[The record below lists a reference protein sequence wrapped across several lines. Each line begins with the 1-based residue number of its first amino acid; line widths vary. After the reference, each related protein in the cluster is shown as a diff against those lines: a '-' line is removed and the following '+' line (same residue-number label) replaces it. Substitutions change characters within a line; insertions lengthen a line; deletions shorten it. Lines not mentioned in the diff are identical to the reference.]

1 VSNLQNTSFR
11 RPQAAILTR
20 RLQEP
25 RRFLQIVTGPRQVG
39 KTTLVEQVFAETGL
53 PHLIVSADEPTLR
66 DAGWLAAQWEQA
78 RLLASRQ
85 ASGAL
90 LAIDEVQKVS
100 GWSETV
106 KRLWD
111 EDSRTGLPLRVI
123 LLGSAPL
130 LIRRGL
136 TESLAG
142 RFETV
147 PLPHWSFTEM
157 QEAFGF
163 SLNDYLFFGGYPG
176 AAALATDPIRWRRYI
191 LDALVETTI
200 GRDILLLARV
210 EKPALLRR
218 LFELGCQTSGQILS
232 FTKMLGQLQDAGNT
246 VTLAHYL
253 DLLTEAGMLT
263 GLGKYAGHAARRR
276 GSSPK
281 FQVFN
286 TALLSAV
293 SDARPTDI
301 TTDADFRGRLV
312 ESAIGSHLV
321 NAEACGICSVHYWR
335 DRGREVDFV
344 ISDSRT
350 LVAIEVKSGR
360 RRNAL
365 PGLQA
370 FDQAFRPQRRLLVGG
385 DGMPIEVFLKL
396 PVQSL
401 LHEDFHVPR
410 P

>member
-1 VSNLQNTSFR
+1 
-11 RPQAAILTR
+11 
-20 RLQEP
+20 LQEP

-106 KRLWD
+106 KRMWD

>member
-1 VSNLQNTSFR
+1 MSNLRNTYFR
-11 RPQAAILTR
+11 RPQGTILAR
-20 RLQEP
+20 RLREP
-25 RRFLQIVTGPRQVG
+25 RQFLQIVTGPRQVG
-39 KTTLVEQVFAETGL
+39 KTTLVEQVFADTSL

-78 RLLASRQ
+78 RLLAS
-85 ASGAL
+85 AADGGAL
-90 LAIDEVQKVS
+90 LAIYEVQKVV

-111 EDSRTGLPLRVI
+111 EDSRRGTLLRVV

-147 PLPHWSFTEM
+147 PLSHWAFPEM

-163 SLNDYLFFGGYPG
+163 SLDDYLFFGGYPG
-176 AAALATDPIRWRRYI
+176 AASLVADPIRWRRYI

-232 FTKMLGQLQDAGNT
+232 FTKILGQLQDAGNT

-253 DLLTEAGMLT
+253 DLLSEAGMLT
-263 GLGKYAGHAARRR
+263 GLPKYAGHAARRR

-293 SDARPTDI
+293 SDARPSDL
-301 TTDADFRGRLV
+301 TTDPDFRGRLV

-321 NAEACGICSVHYWR
+321 NAAACGICTVHYWR

-344 ISDSRT
+344 ISDGRM

-360 RRNAL
+360 RRDSL
-365 PGLQA
+365 PGLKA
-370 FDQAFRPQRRLLVGG
+370 FEEAFRPHRRLLIGG
-385 DGMPIEVFLKL
+385 DGMSVDAFLKM

-401 LHEDFHVPR
+401 LHDI
-410 P
+410 

>member
-1 VSNLQNTSFR
+1 VSNLQKTRFQ

-106 KRLWD
+106 KRMWD

-360 RRNAL
+360 RRDAL

>member
-66 DAGWLAAQWEQA
+66 DAGWLAAQWDEA

-360 RRNAL
+360 RRDAL

>member
-1 VSNLQNTSFR
+1 VSNSQKTRFQ
-11 RPQAAILTR
+11 RPQAAILAR

-85 ASGAL
+85 TAGAL
-90 LAIDEVQKVS
+90 FAVDEVQKVS

-111 EDSRTGLPLRVI
+111 EDSQSGLPLRVV

-147 PLPHWSFTEM
+147 PLPHWSFAEM
-157 QEAFGF
+157 QGAFGF

-191 LDALVETTI
+191 LDALIETTI

-263 GLGKYAGHAARRR
+263 GLGKYAGHVARRR

-321 NAEACGICSVHYWR
+321 NAEACGLCSVHYWR

-360 RRNAL
+360 RRDAL

-370 FDQAFRPQRRLLVGG
+370 FEQAFRPQRRLLVGG
-385 DGMPIEVFLKL
+385 DGMPIDVFLKMS
-396 PVQSL
+396 VQAL
-401 LHEDFHVPR
+401 LHGE
-410 P
+410 

>member
-106 KRLWD
+106 KRMWD